1 MPNQVVTL
9 SFSELSALVCKILIK
24 AGVSKDTA
32 ELIANN
38 CVTCE
43 ADGTHSH
50 GLFRVAG
57 YLSSLK
63 CGWVNGDAKP
73 IVEDCG
79 ASFIRVDAEN
89 GFAQLSLAAAKPLLL
104 QKIKETGVCVLSIS
118 LSHHL
123 SALWP
128 DVEPFAREGLV
139 ALSFVAGLPVVV
151 HPGGRKTIYGTN
163 PFAFASPVA
172 DDNPLVFDFATSA
185 LSNGDTRIAASK
197 GHLVADNSGIDSNG
211 DATNDPKA
219 ILDGG
224 ALLPFGGHKG
234 AAIILMVEIL
244 AGALTGGAFSTEVD
258 FKGYEGAET
267 PKTGQLFIVI
277 DPERGNNFDFAAR
290 VKNLLDLIRDSG
302 SDVRL
307 PGDKRYQQRQKALGE
322 GITIA
327 KSRYDELLSY
337 LVD

>member
-1 MPNQVVTL
+1 MPNQTVTL
-9 SFSELSALVCKILIK
+9 SFEDLSDLVKRILIK
-24 AGVSKDTA
+24 ANVGKDTA
-32 ELIANN
+32 KLIADN
-38 CVTCE
+38 CVSCE
-43 ADGTHSH
+43 ADGTLSH

-63 CGWVNGDAKP
+63 CGWVSGNANPK
-73 IVEDCG
+73 IEDCG
-79 ASFIRVDAEN
+79 ASFIRVDADN
-89 GFAQLSLAAAKPLLL
+89 GFAQVSLDKAKPLVL
-104 QKIKETGVCVLSIS
+104 QKVKESGVCVLSIAS
-118 LSHHL
+118 SHHL

-139 ALSFVAGLPVVV
+139 ALSFVAGLAVVV

-163 PFAFASPVA
+163 PFAFATPVA
-172 DDNPLVFDFATSA
+172 NSDPLVFDFATSA

-197 GHLVADNSGIDSNG
+197 GHMLADNSGIDSNG
-211 DATNDPKA
+211 NSTNDPKA

-258 FKGYEGAET
+258 FKDYQGAET
-267 PKTGQLFIVI
+267 PKTGQLFIII
-277 DPERGNNFDFAAR
+277 DPQRGNGRVFSKR
-290 VKNLLDLIRDSG
+290 VKELLDLIRESG
-302 SDVRL
+302 ENVRL
-307 PGDKRYQQRQKALGE
+307 PGDKRYQQRQKALRE
-322 GITIA
+322 GITIT

-337 LVD
+337 LQD